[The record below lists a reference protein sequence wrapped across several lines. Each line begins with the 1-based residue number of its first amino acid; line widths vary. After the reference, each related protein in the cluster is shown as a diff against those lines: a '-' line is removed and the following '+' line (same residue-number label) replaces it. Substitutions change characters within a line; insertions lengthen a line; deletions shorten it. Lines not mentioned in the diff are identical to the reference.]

1 MRPAF
6 PSSALYPIAETLLI
20 AAAGGVAFVL
30 IGFPAGLVTGS
41 MLAVTV
47 AALLGRPMKIPL
59 LLARVCYVVT
69 GTLLGAVVTPATL
82 AGIATWPLSSMLY
95 PLASLAYYDPR
106 LKHRSAIRVFPFG
119 LRSSGRADLSLRR
132 RGEDQPCDQ
141 GGVFL
146 VLSPGRAHRPA

>member
-69 GTLLGAVVTPATL
+69 GTLFSGALQAGDEVDVVGAGATARSVRVRGVQVHGHGVPRAQAGQRTAANL
-82 AGIATWPLSSMLY
+82 AAIEVAQAPRGSALVAAGTLEAT
-95 PLASLAYYDPR
+95 
-106 LKHRSAIRVFPFG
+106 V
-119 LRSSGRADLSLRR
+119 
-132 RGEDQPCDQ
+132 
-141 GGVFL
+141 V
-146 VLSPGRAHRPA
+146 